1 MNIKLNNI
9 LTFVAGAA
17 IGAVATWKFVEKK
30 YERIAQEEINAV
42 KEFYREREER
52 SDMFAERDDYEEDY
66 LNAESERCEE
76 IREGVL
82 MGGTIDTPIIPQEYK
97 DIVSNYAETEVDPM
111 VDKPYIIPP
120 SEYGDIDEYECISLN
135 YYTDGVVADDFD
147 KVVEDIEGT
156 IGSESLKH
164 FGEYED
170 DCVFVRNDTRRCDYE
185 ICRDTRAFSEV
196 YTGSEDE

>member
-1 MNIKLNNI
+1 MNIKLNNV
-9 LTFVAGAA
+9 LMFAAGAV
-17 IGAVATWKFVEKK
+17 IGSVATWKFVEKK
-30 YERIAQEEINAV
+30 YERIAQEEIEAV

-52 SDMFAERDDYEEDY
+52 CDLFAERDDYEEY
-66 LNAESERCEE
+66 LDTESERCEE

-82 MGGTIDTPIIPQEYK
+82 MGGVIDAPFIPQEYK
-97 DIVSNYAETEVDPM
+97 DLASHYARTEVNPM
-111 VDKPYIIPP
+111 EDRPYIIPP
-120 SEYGDIDEYECISLN
+120 GEYGDIDEYECISLN

-147 KVVEDIEGT
+147 KVIEDIEGT

-185 ICRDTRAFSEV
+185 ICRDTRAFSELQ
-196 YTGSEDE
+196 GSEDE